1 MRRAL
6 LVLLLAC
13 GPRGPEAAAAQRATV
28 SFMPEVAEPG
38 GIVRITLRLDGAG
51 DVASVNGSMAGEP
64 LRFLRAGPGVYRAIA
79 GVPVD
84 ASDSARAFVAVGRR
98 RGTDTL
104 LAWVRVPH
112 VEPVKEEAPLAV
124 STEFT
129 RPLDAKTQK
138 RIADENARARA
149 VGRRSHDRAPMWTDA
164 FVVPRETK
172 ITSNFGTGRMF
183 NGTVASRHFGV
194 DFRGDT
200 GAPVMA
206 ANRGVV
212 ALVDTFFLAGRIVYI
227 DHGGGVVTGYFH
239 LSRPLVAKGDT
250 VEKGQRIGLVG
261 ATGRV
266 TGPHLHWSARY
277 GALAVNP
284 LALIEIPVAEY
295 SSRVSPK

>member
-1 MRRAL
+1 MTRTFA
-6 LVLLLAC
+6 LVLATATIAC
-13 GPRGPEAAAAQRATV
+13 TAAAQRPTV
-28 SFMPEVAEPG
+28 TFAPREAEPG
-38 GIVRITLRLDGAG
+38 GIVRITLTLGG
-51 DVASVNGSMAGEP
+51 DAASVAGSMAGEP
-64 LRFLRAGPGVYRAIA
+64 LQFLRSDAGVYRAIA
-79 GVPVD
+79 GVPVE
-84 ASDSARAFVAVGRR
+84 ASDSARAFVTVSRR
-98 RGTDTL
+98 GGTDTL
-104 LAWVRVPH
+104 YAWVKVPH

-129 RPLDAKTQK
+129 RPLDARTQQ

-149 VGRRSHDRAPMWTDA
+149 VGRRSHDKPPMWSEP
-164 FVVPRETK
+164 FEVPRDAK

-200 GAPVMA
+200 GAPVHA

-212 ALVDTFFLAGRIVYI
+212 ALVDTFFLAGRIIYL

-239 LSRPLVAKGDT
+239 LSKPLVAKGDT
-250 VEKGQRIGLVG
+250 VEKGERIGLVG

-277 GALAVNP
+277 GTLAVNP
-284 LALIEIPVAEY
+284 LALIAIPVSEY
-295 SSRVSPK
+295 SSRISPR